1 MKVNVDK
8 LRKVVEFMGT
18 FDVEAPFK
26 MSGGEL
32 FSEKIDASNVALG
45 KARMKIGDDID
56 VEFSIDVQKLA
67 KALKKIKKGTEIDIK
82 IERGRVTVT
91 DGKKRFGMPI
101 FVDAK
106 FKDVNPKFTS
116 TGKYVVNAGD
126 FKNMLAFAKDISD
139 EVIFKDG
146 KAIAKNY
153 VGEIY
158 EEEFEFEGECAS
170 EYSMVWLKKICSAFD
185 KNDTIVIETGKH
197 TPCRITVVDGDI
209 ELEAILA
216 PRVSDGDL

>member
-18 FDVEAPFK
+18 FGVDVPFK

-32 FSEKIDASNVALG
+32 FSEKMDVSNVAFG

-82 IERGRVTVT
+82 IEKGRVIVT

-101 FVDAK
+101 FTDVK
-106 FKDVNPKFTS
+106 FRDVNPKFAL
-116 TGKYVVNAGD
+116 TGKYVVNAED
-126 FKNMLAFAKDISD
+126 FKNMLAFAMDISG

-146 KAIAKNY
+146 KAIAKND

-170 EYSMVWLKKICSAFD
+170 KYSTVWLKEICSAFD

-209 ELEAILA
+209 EFEAFLA